1 MKIKKLTIKVGVFEF
16 FLNSFQ
22 ILYLAIY
29 NILRTYPTNKS
40 LIDKKHFVKFIY
52 YL

>member
-1 MKIKKLTIKVGVFEF
+1 MKIKKQSTKVGVFEF

-29 NILRTYPTNKS
+29 NILKTYPINKS
-40 LIDKKHFVKFIY
+40 LIDNKRFVKFT
-52 YL
+52 